1 MTTFGELEVESV
13 KLSNYLLTVY
23 NKYLISIIKLMKFRI
38 KKRSLKM
45 AIFMLTG
52 IFLVLMSG
60 YELYNY
66 IQTNQFVYEYPGDW
80 DKPLG
85 IAVGLFLIIR
95 STKFIPEFR
104 ELFIKISENHL
115 SYRTKQSDSIHKISL
130 SEIERIKE
138 KNDKIILIAKD
149 LTELIII
156 DFNKTRVRDN
166 LRKSIKKSLIELN

>member
-1 MTTFGELEVESV
+1 
-13 KLSNYLLTVY
+13 
-23 NKYLISIIKLMKFRI
+23 MKFRI
-38 KKRSLKM
+38 KKRSFKM
-45 AIFMLTG
+45 ATFMLTG
-52 IFLVLMSG
+52 IFLALMSG

-95 STKFIPEFR
+95 STKFIRESR
-104 ELFIKISENHL
+104 ELFIKISENNL

-138 KNDKIILIAKD
+138 KNDKIILITKD

-156 DFNKTRVRDN
+156 DFNKVRIKDN
-166 LRKSIKKSLIELN
+166 VRNSIKKSLIELN